1 MANSFLLTDKE
12 AVMRNLKKIEEENS
26 NIHSDRVNGLMAA
39 DYVDCDID
47 ARTVTIEFQVKPW
60 ELNRAGVL
68 HGGVICTM
76 LDHAAGAALIAFTG
90 GWCPTV
96 DIDVRFISF
105 GNLGDVL
112 IGTGRIVTAGRR
124 IFHME
129 SSLVD
134 KATSKLVAT
143 STSTYLNMLDKS
155 GNQKE

>member
-26 NIHSDRVNGLMAA
+26 S
-39 DYVDCDID
+39 
-47 ARTVTIEFQVKPW
+47 
-60 ELNRAGVL
+60 
-68 HGGVICTM
+68 
-76 LDHAAGAALIAFTG
+76 